1 MSKRELW
8 GSEPTTHPGGDR
20 MGTNAVSERNQSWVD
35 FAGVMLLIS
44 GIFNIIY
51 GAATLGSSDYFVN
64 KILYWNMEG
73 WGWSIM
79 IVGVILVSTAWF
91 IFQNN
96 VYAEVFGVIVAVAS
110 AFLHAS
116 TLQFSPIWSLIVL
129 IISILII
136 YGLVVHGDI
145 RGRWGQPAS

>member
-1 MSKRELW
+1 
-8 GSEPTTHPGGDR
+8 

-35 FAGVMLLIS
+35 FAAVMLLIS

-51 GAATLGSSDYFVN
+51 GAAVLGSSDYFVN

-145 RGRWGQPAS
+145 RGRWGQPAG

>member
-1 MSKRELW
+1 
-8 GSEPTTHPGGDR
+8 

-110 AFLHAS
+110 VEPLTTVTDTVGGATA
-116 TLQFSPIWSLIVL
+116 
-129 IISILII
+129 
-136 YGLVVHGDI
+136 
-145 RGRWGQPAS
+145 

>member
-1 MSKRELW
+1 
-8 GSEPTTHPGGDR
+8 

-35 FAGVMLLIS
+35 FAAVMLLIS

-51 GAATLGSSDYFVN
+51 GAATLGSSDY
-64 KILYWNMEG
+64 LNMEG

-96 VYAEVFGVIVAVAS
+96 VYAEVFGVIVAIAS

-116 TLQFSPIWSLIVL
+116 TLEFAPIWSLIVL

-145 RGRWGQPAS
+145 RGRWGQPAGGPSASWMVE